1 VPPEPRGWAG
11 LAGGLPPDAAALAL
25 PSPFPHEAFVGTG
38 LETFRWYWASADRLL
53 RAGAAGETV
62 GAPQQAR
69 GRSEFGRTSHGQQS
83 HCSITSLI
91 TCRWRWA
98 LSDSTG
104 HGQASP
110 GRRATSGC

>member
-1 VPPEPRGWAG
+1 MPPEPRGWAG

-62 GAPQQAR
+62 GA
-69 GRSEFGRTSHGQQS
+69 RSRRAGGQNS
-83 HCSITSLI
+83 A
-91 TCRWRWA
+91 A
-98 LSDSTG
+98 L
-104 HGQASP
+104 AM
-110 GRRATSGC
+110 GRRAIAQSHL